1 MKQQFMSYGIELT
14 DRQVSQFCQYYD
26 LLFRWNEKINL
37 TAITEYDLVVRKHFI
52 DSALLIK
59 CDVFAG
65 GQECRI
71 LDMGT
76 GAGFPGIV
84 LAILCPEDSFVLMD
98 SLQKRIEFLK
108 TVVTELG
115 LSNVEVVHGRAED
128 FGRNPE
134 YRNQF
139 DFVVSRA
146 VAELPL
152 LLEYCIP
159 FVKKDGYFISYKGP
173 KYREEIGNAE
183 NALKE
188 LDAKMEK
195 IEEFDVSE
203 KKRYLLF
210 VKKMEETRDKYPR
223 RAGIPKK
230 RPL

>member
-1 MKQQFMSYGIELT
+1 MKQQFKSYGIELT
-14 DRQVSQFCQYYD
+14 DKQVSQFCQYYD

-59 CDVFAG
+59 CGIFAG
-65 GQECRI
+65 SPKRRI

-98 SLQKRIEFLK
+98 SLQKRIEFLRA
-108 TVVTELG
+108 VVAELG

-134 YRNQF
+134 YRNKF

-159 FVKKDGYFISYKGP
+159 FVKKDGYFVSYKGP
-173 KYREEIGNAE
+173 KYGEEIENAE
-183 NALKE
+183 NALQE
-188 LDAKMEK
+188 LDAELKK
-195 IEEFDVSE
+195 IEEFDVSGE
-203 KKRYLLF
+203 KRYLLF
-210 VKKMEETRDKYPR
+210 MKNMEETREKYPR